1 MNIKIK
7 NLALGLKICLI
18 IILVTLIIDLLPSF
32 LTGYNEVSN
41 QMGLERTKQTVFVT
55 PIKDSILQK
64 HEHFTVTGVKALQI
78 QDAKDKYT
86 WHGFFFWVFVMVIG
100 IYALRLFIRIFK
112 ISFLL
117 IKKIETQQLLNLENL
132 PIFKRLGNALLTIGC
147 IEIVGSL
154 IMKFYIDFRYSA
166 LVGYK
171 VSQPID
177 FSFNSIIL
185 GIVVLIA
192 AAILKETIELK
203 QEQDLTI

>member
-1 MNIKIK
+1 MNKKIK

-18 IILVTLIIDLLPSF
+18 IILATLIIDLLPSF
-32 LTGYNEVSN
+32 LSGYNEATH
-41 QMGLERTKQTVFVT
+41 QMGLERMKRTVFVT

-64 HEHFTVTGVKALQI
+64 HEHFTVTGVNALQI
-78 QDAKDKYT
+78 QDVKDKYT
-86 WHGFFFWVFVMVIG
+86 WHGFFFWVFIMAIG

-117 IKKIETQQLLNLENL
+117 IKKIETQQLLNVENL

-147 IEIVGSL
+147 IEIVITF

-166 LVGYK
+166 LIGYK

>member
-1 MNIKIK
+1 MNTKIK

-18 IILVTLIIDLLPSF
+18 AILIILIIDLFFSSSS
-32 LTGYNEVSN
+32 GYSEVAK
-41 QMGLERTKQTVFVT
+41 QTGLEITKHTVFVT
-55 PIKDSILQK
+55 PIKDSMLQQ
-64 HEHFTVTGVKALQI
+64 HEHFTVTGVNALQI

-86 WHGFFFWVFVMVIG
+86 WHGFFFWVFCVFVA
-100 IYALRLFIRIFK
+100 IYGLRMFIRIFK

-117 IKKIETQQLLNLENL
+117 IRKIETQQLLNVENL
-132 PIFKRLGNALLTIGC
+132 PIFKRLGNALLIIGC
-147 IEIVGSL
+147 IEIIASL
-154 IMKFYIDFRYSA
+154 VMKFYIDFRYSA

-192 AAILKETIELK
+192 AAILKETIALK